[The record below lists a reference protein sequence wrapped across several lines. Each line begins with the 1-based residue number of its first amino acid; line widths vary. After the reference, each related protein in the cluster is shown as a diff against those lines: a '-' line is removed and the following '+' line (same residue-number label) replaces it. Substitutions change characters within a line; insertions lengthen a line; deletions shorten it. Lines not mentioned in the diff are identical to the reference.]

1 MQSRE
6 PGKVSRAVSRE
17 NRRAVSIET
26 APCQVNAL
34 PAGAVV
40 RRFACLATVLLAVVC
55 SPVGPESIAPDPA
68 DAPRLA
74 TVLPLEDDVRITAG
88 DPIEFHVEATSPR
101 QKPLAVTFL
110 VDGNPRTSAATFV
123 FLPPAQGTYRV
134 TAVVSDGE
142 LETTHDWTVTVDPP
156 PNATPTVVLSF
167 EPASGRAPLSVRARV
182 QGADPDGRVVRF
194 RLELA
199 GPSSFAIERAAAI
212 DTVLSLAAGSWQ
224 ATGLVEDDRGAIAA
238 LTRTIDV
245 APPNLAPLPRLQ
257 ADPTAGSAP
266 LDVFVEA
273 EGSDSD
279 GEVAV
284 YRLDLNGDG
293 GFEVESSAPIRRFV
307 RYEEPG
313 DYRVLLSLIDDG
325 GAEARD
331 SLEIRVSEAPAPP
344 PPPANAAPLAT
355 LTVSPREGE
364 APLDVDAR
372 VSAVDPD
379 GTVAEVRIDF
389 DGDGQADASGT
400 AADLDARFRYQLPGD
415 YVVRATVVD
424 DEGATGQAVTSIAV
438 RGPQNEPPTGTLSAD
453 VTRGDAPL
461 EVRLDVTGA
470 DPDGRIERAELDT
483 DQGGGFVA
491 LDPPGAKT
499 VVYAFRE
506 TPYSPRL
513 RLTDDAGASVVIEGP
528 RIFAHLPV
536 AGGSA
541 TVTGNPRF
549 DPTAI
554 APAIWSDGE
563 DEWRFQVTIRDREG
577 EPLADV
583 PIRVS
588 TTRDELSAPDGTPLG
603 PVVTLVSPPSAT
615 GAGGV
620 ATGALVTTFSTRI
633 EAAPVIAFQPFSLLF
648 EADAGHGEW
657 RAVARVD
664 GLNANTVVSAS
675 ASRLVVFPPNQSVC
689 PGTPIE
695 FEVQARTIPDAPRP
709 GAATGRYAELR
720 YTDGSILAATP
731 RPAWS
736 SWRTDGAGVIRF
748 SYTPSRVDQS
758 RLVEAWVDGQPI
770 GELGVIA
777 LRPSNEC
784 GS

>member
-1 MQSRE
+1 M
-6 PGKVSRAVSRE
+6 
-17 NRRAVSIET
+17 
-26 APCQVNAL
+26 
-34 PAGAVV
+34 
-40 RRFACLATVLLAVVC
+40 RRFACLVSALLAVVC
-55 SPVGPESIAPDPA
+55 SPVGPETTDPVPDPA

-74 TVLPLEDDVRITAG
+74 TVLPHEDDVRVAAG

-110 VDGNPRTSAATFV
+110 VDGSPRTNAATFV
-123 FLPPAQGTYRV
+123 FLPPAHGTYRV

-142 LETTHDWTVTVDPP
+142 LETSHEWTVTVDPP
-156 PNATPTVVLSF
+156 PNATPAVVLSL
-167 EPASGRAPLSVRARV
+167 EPASGRAPLFVRARV
-182 QGADPDGRVVRF
+182 QGADPDGHVVRF

-199 GPSSFAIERAAAI
+199 GPSSVAIERTAAI

-224 ATGLVEDDRGAIAA
+224 VRGLVEDDRGATAA
-238 LTRTIDV
+238 LTRAIEV
-245 APPNLAPLPRLQ
+245 GPPNLAPLPGLQ
-257 ADPTAGSAP
+257 ADPTAGTAP

-273 EGSDSD
+273 GGSDPD
-279 GEVAV
+279 GEVVAF
-284 YRLDLNGDG
+284 RLDLDGDG
-293 GFEVESSAPIRRFV
+293 SFEVESSVPIRRFV

-313 DYRVLLSLIDDG
+313 SYRVLLSLIDDA

-331 SLEIRVSEAPAPP
+331 SLEIRVSEAPPPP
-344 PPPANAAPLAT
+344 PPPANSAPVAS

-364 APLDVDAR
+364 APLVVDAR

-379 GTVAEVRIDF
+379 GTVSEVRIDF
-389 DGDGQADASGT
+389 DGDGRADASGT
-400 AADLDARFRYQLPGD
+400 TPDLDARFRYQIPGD
-415 YVVRATVVD
+415 YLVRAIAVD
-424 DEGATGQAVTSIAV
+424 DEGATGQAVTTVAV
-438 RGPQNEPPTGTLSAD
+438 HAARNEPPTGTLSAD
-453 VTRGDAPL
+453 VRRGDAPL
-461 EVRLDVTGA
+461 EVRLDVTGT
-470 DPDGRIERAELDT
+470 DPDGRIDRAELDA
-483 DQGGGFVA
+483 DQGAGFVA
-491 LDPPGAKT
+491 LESPGSRT
-499 VVYAFRE
+499 IVYAFRE
-506 TPYSPRL
+506 TPYRPRL

-528 RIFAHLPV
+528 EIFAHLPV

-541 TVTGNPRF
+541 SVSGNPRF

-554 APAIWSDGE
+554 APAVWSDGE
-563 DEWRFQVTIRDREG
+563 DEWRFQVTIRDQEG

-603 PVVTLVSPPSAT
+603 PAVALVAPPSAT
-615 GAGGV
+615 DAGGV
-620 ATGALVTTFSTRI
+620 ATGTLVTTFSTRI
-633 EAAPVIAFQPFSLLF
+633 ERAPVIAFQPFSLLF

-657 RAVARVD
+657 RMVARVN

-675 ASRLVVFPPNQSVC
+675 ASRLVVFPPNQAVC

-720 YTDGSILAATP
+720 YTDGSILDATP
-731 RPAWS
+731 RPGWS
-736 SWRTDGAGVIRF
+736 SWMTDGAGVIRF

-777 LRPSNEC
+777 LRPPNEC